1 MKLSDFHSN
10 YLFQIYEIICRQ
22 KERKEQL
29 EKKIRVGRTDINSWE
44 KGISSWRKS
53 KTLKNPN
60 MTLVDGDIFL
70 NIKNESGKDG
80 IPIEEG
86 TNRFTK

>member
-1 MKLSDFHSN
+1 
-10 YLFQIYEIICRQ
+10 
-22 KERKEQL
+22 
-29 EKKIRVGRTDINSWE
+29 
-44 KGISSWRKS
+44 
-53 KTLKNPN
+53 

-70 NIKNESGKDG
+70 NIKNELGKDG